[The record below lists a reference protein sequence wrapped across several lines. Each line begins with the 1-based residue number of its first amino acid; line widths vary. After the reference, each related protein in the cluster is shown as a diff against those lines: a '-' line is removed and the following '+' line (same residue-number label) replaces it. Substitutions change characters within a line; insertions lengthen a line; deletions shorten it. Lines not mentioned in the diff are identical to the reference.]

1 MGEIRVRTSRLQTV
15 ALGVFL
21 ALVGGILTF
30 VWVQDGVYATALPT
44 PGWVPPALTLV
55 AGVSLSLLRLEL
67 RSATGVLIVMLPLS
81 YVSYMLL
88 VLSPQL
94 LAGWDLNTLLLVFT
108 YGAGGQGFLA
118 WLVTFP
124 MVFVAGF
131 GTHLVV
137 DELYYG

>member
-1 MGEIRVRTSRLQTV
+1 MSSLRYRASRVEIV
-15 ALGVFL
+15 ALGVLL
-21 ALVGGILTF
+21 AALGGVLTF
-30 VWVQDGVYATALPT
+30 VWVQDAVYAAALPT
-44 PGWVPPALTLV
+44 PGWLPAALTLV

-67 RSATGVLIVMLPLS
+67 RSATGVLVVLLPTS
-81 YVSYMLL
+81 YVCYMLL

-94 LAGWDLNTLLLVFT
+94 LAGWELSTLLLLFT

-137 DELYYG
+137 DELYGG

>member
-1 MGEIRVRTSRLQTV
+1 MGSPRYRTSRLETL

-21 ALVGGILTF
+21 AALGGIITF

-44 PGWVPPALTLV
+44 PGWLPSALALL

-67 RSATGVLIVMLPLS
+67 RSATGALIVLLPLS
-81 YVSYMLL
+81 YVCYMLL

-94 LAGWDLNTLLLVFT
+94 LAGWSLNTLLLVFT
-108 YGAGGQGFLA
+108 YGAGGQGLLA